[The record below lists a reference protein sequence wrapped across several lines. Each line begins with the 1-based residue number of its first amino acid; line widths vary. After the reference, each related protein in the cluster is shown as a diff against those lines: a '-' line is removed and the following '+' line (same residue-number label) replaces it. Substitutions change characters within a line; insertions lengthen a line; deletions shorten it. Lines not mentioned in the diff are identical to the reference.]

1 MTRSLFPGAILMAAA
16 LLFAVPAAAWKN
28 GPPHN
33 KITNKVADCADPP
46 YSTHDWI
53 AEHAMMML
61 PEEERR
67 WIEPHRLLYRIGTEA
82 PDYDLIEP
90 ACGAPNR
97 GYRDTGKGRHD
108 LRWSDDFARV
118 TYDHPAR
125 RAQEEY
131 DKAAAAFRSGKPGNA
146 AYYLGAVAHYVGDL
160 SQYGHAIKGERHHHD
175 YEEWVGALTPAFGAG
190 PFVAFLEAR
199 PLAPRGAYEAVV
211 ETGRV
216 VAKGGNGILPPAEM
230 DRLFD
235 DRDKAGGVYLESIG
249 RSLNVSVNEMA
260 SVLHKFHRDVVAAT
274 EKQRP

>member
-1 MTRSLFPGAILMAAA
+1 MTRPILPGVIVMAAVLIVA
-16 LLFAVPAAAWKN
+16 APAAAWKN

-33 KITNKVADCADPP
+33 KMTNNGADCLDPP

-53 AEHAMMML
+53 AEHALMLL
-61 PEEERR
+61 PEAERR
-67 WIEPHRLLYRIGTEA
+67 WIEPYRRLYRIGTEA
-82 PDYDLIEP
+82 PDFDLIHP
-90 ACGAPNR
+90 ACGTPNP

-108 LRWSDDFARV
+108 LRWSDDLARV

-131 DKAAAAFRSGKPGNA
+131 DKAAEAFRAGRPGDA

-160 SQYGHAIKGERHHHD
+160 SQYGHTMKGERHHHD
-175 YEEWVGALTPAFGAG
+175 YEEWVGMLTPSFGAG
-190 PFVAFLEAR
+190 PFVGFLAAR
-199 PLAPRGAYEAVV
+199 PLEPRGAYEAVI

-216 VAKGGNGILPPAEM
+216 VARGGGILPPAEM

-235 DRDKAGGVYLESIG
+235 ERDKVGAAYLESVG

-260 SVLHKFHRDVVAAT
+260 SVLHKFYRDVIGI
-274 EKQRP
+274 EKPRP